1 MEKFKHKKSLGQH
14 FLHDSVIL
22 DRQNFI
28 NNVDIIDKIVSVSNI
43 DKDTLVIEIGPGM
56 GVLSKRIV
64 PLSGHTILFEIDY
77 RLESILKRELE
88 GNDNYTLVIGDF
100 LDINIKEYVAKF
112 SFKKIYVVANLPYY
126 ITSLIVK
133 KITTELY
140 PDKMVIM
147 VQNEVADRLSATVN
161 HSDYGYITVWLN
173 SYYDIVKEFIVDR
186 RFFTPSPNVDSAV
199 ISMVKNNKLSEKRE
213 NFDRLI
219 SDAFRYKRKNLKNN
233 LKIYNI
239 DVINKILNEN
249 GLNLSNRAEEIPL
262 KVFISLSKADIFK
275 N

>member
-1 MEKFKHKKSLGQH
+1 MPVLRILLHFFKINKE
-14 FLHDSVIL
+14 FL
-22 DRQNFI
+22 
-28 NNVDIIDKIVSVSNI
+28 IIFAD
-43 DKDTLVIEIGPGM
+43 
-56 GVLSKRIV
+56 
-64 PLSGHTILFEIDY
+64 F
-77 RLESILKRELE
+77 LKR
-88 GNDNYTLVIGDF
+88 NV
-100 LDINIKEYVAKF
+100 LDDIKKYEYKH
-112 SFKKIYVVANLPYY
+112 IYVVANLPYY

-239 DVINKILNEN
+239 EVINKILNEN

>member
-1 MEKFKHKKSLGQH
+1 MERFKHKKSLG
-14 FLHDSVIL
+14 
-22 DRQNFI
+22 QNFI
-28 NNVDIIDKIVSVSNI
+28 NNVDIIDKIVNVSDI
-43 DKDTLVIEIGPGM
+43 GKDTLVIEIGPGM

-77 RLESILKRELE
+77 RLEPILKKELKDSE
-88 GNDNYTLVIGDF
+88 NYTLVMGDF
-100 LDINIKEYVAKF
+100 LDIDIKKYVEKF
-112 SFKKIYVVANLPYY
+112 NFKKIYVVANLPYY

-140 PDKMVIM
+140 PDKIVIM

-173 SYYDIVKEFIVDR
+173 SYYDVVKEFTVDR
-186 RFFTPSPNVDSAV
+186 SFFTPPPNVDSAV

-213 NFDRLI
+213 KFDRLI

-233 LKIYNI
+233 LKDYNI
-239 DVINKILNEN
+239 EGINKVLNEN
-249 GLNLSNRAEEIPL
+249 GLNLSNRAEEVPL

>member
-1 MEKFKHKKSLGQH
+1 MNYNFYLTVLEKTGINTGGAVPFTMIGTDYYIGFGGDAKNGIVKSIEKFSNG
-14 FLHDSVIL
+14 
-22 DRQNFI
+22 NY
-28 NNVDIIDKIVSVSNI
+28 ID
-43 DKDTLVIEIGPGM
+43 
-56 GVLSKRIV
+56 
-64 PLSGHTILFEIDY
+64 
-77 RLESILKRELE
+77 
-88 GNDNYTLVIGDF
+88 
-100 LDINIKEYVAKF
+100 
-112 SFKKIYVVANLPYY
+112 
-126 ITSLIVK
+126 
-133 KITTELY
+133 
-140 PDKMVIM
+140 
-147 VQNEVADRLSATVN
+147 
-161 HSDYGYITVWLN
+161 
-173 SYYDIVKEFIVDR
+173 
-186 RFFTPSPNVDSAV
+186 V